1 MEPQRTLNSQNDL
14 RKNKAGGLTL
24 SDFKT
29 LQTTVIKT
37 LGYWHK
43 ADIQTNITEQ
53 GAQKLYTHMWL
64 TDL

>member
-1 MEPQRTLNSQNDL
+1 MQSLSKSQWHIYKNDPEIYMEPQRTLNSQNDL

-43 ADIQTNITEQ
+43 ADI
-53 GAQKLYTHMWL
+53 
-64 TDL
+64 